1 MKDFAK
7 LFVHNEVGQVLV
19 TREDNPETDVPG
31 VTIRIPDFGGCEIR
45 VTLSMATN
53 DYDRAESYADT
64 FFASI
69 TEENLNGVVAE
80 VIEVRDQM
88 MSSMNDEAHEDVN

>member
-1 MKDFAK
+1 
-7 LFVHNEVGQVLV
+7 
-19 TREDNPETDVPG
+19 
-31 VTIRIPDFGGCEIR
+31 
-45 VTLSMATN
+45 MATD

-88 MSSMNDEAHEDVN
+88 MSSMSDEDHEDVN